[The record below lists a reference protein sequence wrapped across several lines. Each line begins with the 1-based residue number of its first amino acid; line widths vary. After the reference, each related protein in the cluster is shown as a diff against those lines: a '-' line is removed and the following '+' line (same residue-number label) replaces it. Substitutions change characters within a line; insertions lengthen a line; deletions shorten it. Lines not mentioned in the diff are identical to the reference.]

1 MLGIPNMEVI
11 KYIFKNPFLLKKKD
25 EIQLGVS
32 LPIIQDQVAF
42 KDGT

>member
-11 KYIFKNPFLLKKKD
+11 KYILKKTIPGNKN

>member
-1 MLGIPNMEVI
+1 MLGIPNLEVI
-11 KYIFKNPFLLKKKD
+11 KYIKKTKQFLVKNEL
-25 EIQLGVS
+25 QLGVS